1 MKLNPIFRDH
11 MVFAANLPIRI
22 YGKGTGK
29 AEITFADQKAF
40 AVSEGEDWFVEL
52 DPMSYGG
59 PYTLTVAFEAET
71 VVLEDIYVGEV
82 YLFAGQSNMEWKLK
96 GTVTPEEMLQSNDK
110 LRLFCAPRMGTEA
123 EKERFDPASGWVI
136 AEKENIGDWSAIG
149 YLTGNEI
156 SKAKDIAVGVV
167 CAYQGASVIESWVPA
182 GTFQKYGIDIP
193 IEQKS
198 DTHRYSDESFWWNKD
213 GALYDF
219 ALKWVI
225 PFSLTGVVWY
235 QGESDAIE
243 AESKVYSQEL
253 AIMIDLWRKDFR
265 REDLPFCIVQIA
277 DFDGRNDEHWR
288 RLQQEQW
295 DIQNMRPFVK
305 TVISKDVC
313 ETTMIHPVTKH
324 LLTHRIA
331 QVLLNQQ
338 PQNM

>member
-1 MKLNPIFRDH
+1 MKLNPIFRDR

-22 YGKGTGK
+22 YGEGCGK
-29 AEITFADQKAF
+29 AEIAF
-40 AVSEGEDWFVEL
+40 AGQKKTVVSEEAFWLTEL
-52 DPMSYGG
+52 AAMPYGG
-59 PYTLTVAFEAET
+59 PYTLTVSFETET

-82 YLFAGQSNMEWKLK
+82 YLFAGQSNMEWKLHQ
-96 GTVTPEEMLQSNDK
+96 TITPEQMYKTNNK

-123 EKERFDPASGWVI
+123 KNERFDPASGWVI

-149 YLTGNEI
+149 YLAGNEI
-156 SKAKDIAVGVV
+156 SEAKDIAVGVV

-198 DTHRYSDESFWWNKD
+198 DTHRYSDESYWWNKD

-219 ALKWVI
+219 ALKWAI

-235 QGESDAIE
+235 QGESCSSK
-243 AESKVYSQEL
+243 AEPMIYDKEL
-253 AIMIDLWRKDFR
+253 AILIDLWRKDFR
-265 REDLPFCIVQIA
+265 REALPFCIIQIA
-277 DFDGRNDEHWR
+277 DFDERNDEYWR
-288 RLQQEQW
+288 KLQQAQW

-324 LLTHRIA
+324 LLAHRVA
-331 QVLLNQQ
+331 QALLNR
-338 PQNM
+338 